1 MTKND
6 RKLFLNSTK
15 VDLKTRSSLITS
27 GLREW
32 SVFVCRCDT
41 DGQRDTDSLGERG
54 RDIDFQPDSIRAVH
68 HDQAEV
74 GWVIPVI
81 SDLRLYV
88 LSHVLSPTVC
98 TWIFFFFT
106 VLAQLL
112 SMILCGCSIFFF
124 TQNAHFPRRE
134 LTYAN
139 FPTVI
144 YIWPQ
149 CLISCKDK
157 IMKCHVTFWA
167 EVTLIKHIIKETPES
182 GVSTAVRMKI

>member
-1 MTKND
+1 MKCVRVSVWHRRTEGHRLSGWERERYWFSAWLYQGSAPWPGWGWLSD
-6 RKLFLNSTK
+6 SC
-15 VDLKTRSSLITS
+15 DLRPT
-27 GLREW
+27 
-32 SVFVCRCDT
+32 FVCSITCSVT
-41 DGQRDTDSLGERG
+41 NGLYL
-54 RDIDFQPDSIRAVH
+54 DF
-68 HDQAEV
+68 
-74 GWVIPVI
+74 
-81 SDLRLYV
+81 
-88 LSHVLSPTVC
+88 
-98 TWIFFFFT
+98 FFFFT

-112 SMILCGCSIFFF
+112 SMILCGRSIFFF
-124 TQNAHFPRRE
+124 TQNAHFHRRE